1 MTLAL
6 MVAGRQTGTFGTFE
20 VVDGNVSKNRV
31 AILNF
36 FNETT
41 ALVPMN
47 ARSSFTTPE
56 EHAAFDA
63 TLMGLSTTGVGIQYI
78 ESIPKFMDPKAR
90 FKEWLDGTL
99 TPASVGLK
107 LTAEEL
113 AVPSAFASAKAKF
126 EELFTPPKPVLSAGG
141 IDLLE
146 AGYTNEQAV
155 AIDNWRSTPGNSLPS
170 SISRKANE
178 DQKHRNVLRL
188 ICTGG
193 DAYRIENVNGH
204 SMTRTQFLRGY
215 NQYIKPQWDRVPP
228 NGEIGRL
235 GSSFYLE
242 GKQVSG
248 RYASDHEVTVYNNYV
263 VIGCQSI
270 PRAEVERIVGKLEEI
285 SPSK

>member
-47 ARSSFTTPE
+47 ARSQFTTPE

-63 TLMGLSTTGVGIQYI
+63 TLMGLSTTGVGIQYV
-78 ESIPKFMDPKAR
+78 ETVAKFMDPKAR
-90 FKEWLDGTL
+90 FKEWLGGTL

-126 EELFTPPKPVLSAGG
+126 EELFTPPKPALSAGG
-141 IDLLE
+141 IDLIA
-146 AGYTNEQAV
+146 AGYSHDQAV
-155 AIDNWRSTPGNSLPS
+155 AVDNWRTTSGNVLPS
-170 SISRKANE
+170 NMLRFINE

-188 ICTGG
+188 VCTGG
-193 DAYRIENVNGH
+193 DAYKIENANGH
-204 SMTRTQFLRGY
+204 SITRTQFMRAY
-215 NQYIKPQWDRVPP
+215 NQYIKPQWDRTAP

-235 GSSFYLE
+235 GTTFYVE
-242 GKQVSG
+242 GKEKG
-248 RYASDHEVTVYNNYV
+248 RGYASDRDVSVYNNYV
-263 VIGCQSI
+263 TIGCQSI
-270 PRAEVERIVGKLEEI
+270 PRAEVERIVGKLEDI
-285 SPSK
+285 AASK

>member
-47 ARSSFTTPE
+47 ARQSFTTPE

-78 ESIPKFMDPKAR
+78 ESITKFMDPKAR
-90 FKEWLDGTL
+90 FKEWLEGTL

-126 EELFTPPKPVLSAGG
+126 QELFSIPLPPLSEGG
-141 IDLLE
+141 IDLL
-146 AGYTNEQAV
+146 AVGFTPEQAIV
-155 AIDNWRSTPGNSLPS
+155 IDNWRKTQGNNLNSG
-170 SISRKANE
+170 ITRAVNA
-178 DQKHRNVLRL
+178 DQSKRNVLR
-188 ICTGG
+188 IVSTGG
-193 DAYRIENVNGH
+193 NSYRVENANGH
-204 SMTRTQFLRGY
+204 AITRTRFMRAY
-215 NQYIKPQWDRVPP
+215 NESIKPIWDRTPP

-235 GSSFYLE
+235 TRFYVE
-242 GKQVSG
+242 AKEKNAYD
-248 RYASDHEVTVYNNYV
+248 RDHNVEVFNSYV
-263 VIGCQSI
+263 TIGCQSI
-270 PRAEVERIVGKLEEI
+270 PRAEVERIVSEF
-285 SPSK
+285 SKMGIEK